1 MDSNIYSMLKEDLTI
16 EHVFGTIVP
25 SWYRIAF
32 HDPLNQ
38 EIALERGETCRL
50 CENLNHFS
58 KSKKMGKKCGLCG
71 CPIIALVRSSEKTN
85 CKGGKWKR

>member
-1 MDSNIYSMLKEDLTI
+1 MLKEDLTI

-25 SWYRIAF
+25 AWYKIVF
-32 HDPLNQ
+32 HDPLTQ

-50 CENLNHFS
+50 CENLNHFV
-58 KSKKMGKKCGLCG
+58 KNKKWGKKCSLCG
-71 CPIIALVRSSEKTN
+71 CPIIALVRSSDKTN